1 MKKYKRVFK
10 EGKIATVMQHVLD
23 EMNGVEVLSQNYEG
37 VVGVKKNEVI
47 QDGKVIDRLDSNKK
61 IKQLWLEYLES
72 EGIT

>member
-1 MKKYKRVFK
+1 
-10 EGKIATVMQHVLD
+10 MQHVLD